1 MKYNDLTSRFLK
13 YVKQNTR
20 SDENSSTVPSTQR
33 QVDFLNNLRAE
44 LEEIGLSDIFYNEKN
59 GYLTATIE
67 STTDKDVPT
76 IGFISHVDTADFNS
90 ENIQP
95 QLIENYDGVSAI
107 KLGESGFYLDPKEF
121 NSLNKYEG
129 HTLITTDGTTL
140 LGADDKSGVAEI
152 VTFADYLIKHPE
164 IEHGKIRIAFGPD
177 EEIGTGANLFDVDIF
192 DADFAYTV
200 DGGPEGELEYET
212 FNAASLK
219 VEIQG
224 KNVHPSTA
232 YGVMV
237 NASLLAIEF
246 NDRLPKNEVPE
257 KTKDREGFFLLTDMS
272 GNVDQASLSYI
283 IRDFEKDG
291 LTRRKELAHQI
302 ANEINESLD
311 TDRVSVTIQD
321 QYANMYEVM
330 KDHMYVVDLAREAM
344 HNLDIETDEKAV
356 RGGTDGSKISF
367 MGLPTPNLF
376 AGGENMHG
384 RYEYVSVQVMEKAV
398 DVLLE
403 IATLN
408 TKGEK

>member
-1 MKYNDLTSRFLK
+1 MK
-13 YVKQNTR
+13 
-20 SDENSSTVPSTQR
+20 
-33 QVDFLNNLRAE
+33 
-44 LEEIGLSDIFYNEKN
+44 KN

-224 KNVHPSTA
+224 KKMFTQVQLTVLWSTL
-232 YGVMV
+232 V
-237 NASLLAIEF
+237 
-246 NDRLPKNEVPE
+246 
-257 KTKDREGFFLLTDMS
+257 
-272 GNVDQASLSYI
+272 
-283 IRDFEKDG
+283 
-291 LTRRKELAHQI
+291 
-302 ANEINESLD
+302 
-311 TDRVSVTIQD
+311 
-321 QYANMYEVM
+321 
-330 KDHMYVVDLAREAM
+330 
-344 HNLDIETDEKAV
+344 
-356 RGGTDGSKISF
+356 IS
-367 MGLPTPNLF
+367 
-376 AGGENMHG
+376 
-384 RYEYVSVQVMEKAV
+384 
-398 DVLLE
+398 D
-403 IATLN
+403 
-408 TKGEK
+408 

>member
-1 MKYNDLTSRFLK
+1 M
-13 YVKQNTR
+13 
-20 SDENSSTVPSTQR
+20 
-33 QVDFLNNLRAE
+33 
-44 LEEIGLSDIFYNEKN
+44 
-59 GYLTATIE
+59 
-67 STTDKDVPT
+67 
-76 IGFISHVDTADFNS
+76 
-90 ENIQP
+90 
-95 QLIENYDGVSAI
+95 
-107 KLGESGFYLDPKEF
+107 
-121 NSLNKYEG
+121 
-129 HTLITTDGTTL
+129 
-140 LGADDKSGVAEI
+140 
-152 VTFADYLIKHPE
+152 
-164 IEHGKIRIAFGPD
+164 
-177 EEIGTGANLFDVDIF
+177 
-192 DADFAYTV
+192 
-200 DGGPEGELEYET
+200 
-212 FNAASLK
+212 
-219 VEIQG
+219 
-224 KNVHPSTA
+224 
-232 YGVMV
+232 
-237 NASLLAIEF
+237 
-246 NDRLPKNEVPE
+246 PKNEVPE